1 MSGASAV
8 VMTTFIEGVLVH
20 GKENPVTLLVPC
32 QHAPHRGLYLPPEAP
47 WAPGYFPPGV
57 MQALVERSWRIP
69 FRFHDPS
76 KLPLV
81 FDERTSRLPNPWLLR
96 VESLENQQRLYL
108 TYLLRTKSTDGAP
121 PEAPLGGAW
130 MSELDLATQDIPVAV
145 RKLCEAALKA
155 VRES

>member
-1 MSGASAV
+1 
-8 VMTTFIEGVLVH
+8 
-20 GKENPVTLLVPC
+20 
-32 QHAPHRGLYLPPEAP
+32 
-47 WAPGYFPPGV
+47 